1 VKALRYAAI
10 GLAALVALVA
20 IAIGVVIAKVDP
32 NDYKPQIIELVK
44 ERTGRTLTLGG
55 PIRLTFFPSV
65 GAAVD
70 KVALSGPGGQGSFAS
85 VSNARVAVKL
95 LPLLS
100 RQVVVDEIRLTG
112 LHAELVRFRD
122 GRTNFSDLTGEASAD
137 AAKAPQKPADN
148 PPASSPAGSI
158 AGIEVGG
165 IALKDA
171 NLVWRDEA
179 DGTDLRIDNLDLRTD
194 RIASGVPGRLAISAN
209 VTGVQPKIALTLSA
223 SSGYLADLDKRSLSL
238 TGLDVKVS
246 GNTPGAAGLDA
257 QVKGDVAIDTA
268 ADRIRVAD
276 FTLRATSKDGLA
288 ANLAVPSLELAPDR
302 AVSKAI
308 EGSLRIDRPEQKVDA
323 KLALDSATLQGK
335 AVEFPRVAIEL
346 DARQAGLGV
355 RGTLGGPV
363 RVDLARHTVTLPN
376 LEGRF
381 DVTGASL
388 PPAGVKLAVDGS
400 ADADW
405 VRQTAATQLAA
416 KLDQSTIQARVKV
429 SRFAPLAASFDV
441 QADRLDVDRYLPP
454 KPKAAAAGAPSA
466 TAPAAAASPGSAA
479 AAETPIDLSA
489 LKGLDLNGTAKV
501 GALKV
506 AHVELASVA
515 MTMKAAGGRLDVNP
529 LSANLYQGALAGAAA
544 VNANDNGYALKAQLT
559 NIAVGPLLRDVA
571 EKDVL
576 EGRGNV
582 NLDVRATGTTPA
594 ALKKAL
600 AGGASVAL
608 RDGAIK
614 GVNLAEV
621 LRRAKAALGSR
632 SAADEIARGGDRT
645 DFSEMTATFV
655 IRDGVARNDDFAA
668 KSPFLRIAGEG
679 SIDIPAGSL
688 DYLVK
693 ATVVDTSG
701 GQGGKDLDQLR
712 GITVPVRL
720 AGPFDRIGYKVDVA
734 ALAAEVA
741 KAEASRVLGGKSGG
755 SIGDALRGLFGGK
768 K

>member
-1 VKALRYAAI
+1 VKALRYAGL
-10 GLAALVALVA
+10 GLAALVAVIA
-20 IAIGVVIAKVDP
+20 IVIGVVIAKVDP

-100 RQVVVDEIRLTG
+100 RQVVVDEVRLTG

-122 GRTNFSDLTGEASAD
+122 GRTNFSDLLGEAATDSA
-137 AAKAPQKPADN
+137 KPPQKPVEK
-148 PPASSPAGSI
+148 PAAASPAGSI

-179 DGTDLRIDNLDLRTD
+179 DGTDLSIANLDLRTD
-194 RIASGVPGRLAISAN
+194 RIASGVPGRAAISAN
-209 VTGVQPKIALTLSA
+209 VTGAQPKLALTLSA

-257 QVKGDVAIDTA
+257 QVKGDIAIDVA
-268 ADRIRVAD
+268 GDRIRVAD
-276 FTLRATSKDGLA
+276 FTLRATSKDGLT

-308 EGSLRIDRPEQKVDA
+308 GGTLRIDRAEQKLDA

-335 AVEFPRVAIEL
+335 AVEFPRVAIEI

-355 RGTLGGPV
+355 RGTLGGPA
-363 RVDLARHTVTLPN
+363 RVDLAQHTVTLPK

-381 DVTGASL
+381 DVTGAAL
-388 PPAGVKLAVDGS
+388 PPAGVKLAIDGS

-405 VRQTAATQLAA
+405 ARQTAATQLAA
-416 KLDQSTIQARVKV
+416 KLDQSNIQARVKV

-454 KPKAAAAGAPSA
+454 KPKAAAASPSA
-466 TAPAAAASPGSAA
+466 PAPAAPAPAAAAEA
-479 AAETPIDLSA
+479 PIDLSA
-489 LKGLDLNGTAKV
+489 LKGLDLNGTVKV

-506 AHVELASVA
+506 AQVDLASVA

-529 LSANLYQGALAGAAA
+529 LSASLYQGALAGAAA

-582 NLDVRATGTTPA
+582 NLDVRAAGTTPA

-600 AGGASVAL
+600 AGTASVAL

-645 DFSEMTATFV
+645 DFSEMTATFT
-655 IRDGVARNDDFAA
+655 IRDGVARNDDLAA

-679 SIDIPAGSL
+679 SIDIPASSL

-734 ALAAEVA
+734 ALAAEIA

-755 SIGDALRGLFGGK
+755 SIGDALRGLFGGRK
-768 K
+768 